1 MCVGEMEAQGGD
13 DLLMSLTISF
23 VIVAK
28 SCLIRT
34 EDSSDGFYLNQGEG
48 WVAWD
53 TAELSSGSFLPP
65 GQQQM
70 KLTP

>member
-1 MCVGEMEAQGGD
+1 MCVGKTEALGED
-13 DLLMSLTISF
+13 DLLMSLTVSF

-28 SCLIRT
+28 CCLIRT
-34 EDSSDGFYLNQGEG
+34 EDSSDGFYLTQGEG
-48 WVAWD
+48 WVALD

-65 GQQQM
+65 GQQQL